1 MKKTFFRVRW
11 ELLNNHQSEEGRME
25 CSTPTF
31 DVNIDPA
38 GWVLD
43 LDSLYAALARLRD
56 KRRARGV
63 RYALVTVLT
72 YVVLAKLSGQDSLAG
87 IAHWVRLRMKM
98 LAQMFPLKKL
108 RTPCANTYRN
118 ILGQVIDVAEFEL
131 VVRDFFARQPH
142 AGQSIVISLDGK
154 TLRGT
159 ITAEHSQG
167 QHLLAAF
174 VPAEGWVLFQVEVD
188 GQENEISAAPRVL
201 KQLDLRG
208 KIVTGDAIF
217 AQRELSL
224 QIIEAGGDYV
234 WTVKDNQA
242 TLRQDIELL
251 FQPEK
256 TVKGFSAGV
265 KDFRTAQTV
274 EKNRGRLERRTLT
287 VSAELK
293 EHLDWPG
300 AEQVFQVER
309 YFERIRDHQVTHEV
323 TYGITSL
330 SPAKVTADEL
340 LHHVR
345 QHWGI
350 ENGLHYRRDV
360 TLCEDACRLKR
371 GQAPRALA
379 VVNNL
384 VIGLTSHLGWTNLA
398 AARRYFDAHLD
409 QAQKVILRRLA
420 DF

>member
-1 MKKTFFRVRW
+1 
-11 ELLNNHQSEEGRME
+11 ME
-25 CSTPTF
+25 CSTLTF
-31 DVNIDPA
+31 DVNIETT
-38 GWVLD
+38 GFVVD
-43 LDSLYAALARLRD
+43 LNSLYAALAGVHD
-56 KRRARGV
+56 KRKARGI

-72 YVVLAKLSGQDSLAG
+72 YLVLAKLSGQDSLSG
-87 IAHWVRLRMKM
+87 IADWIRLRKEA
-98 LAQMFPLKKL
+98 LAQAFPLKKL
-108 RTPCANTYRN
+108 RAPCANTYRN
-118 ILGQVIDVAEFEL
+118 ILDHVIDVAELEQ
-131 VVRDFFARQPH
+131 VVHTFFAHQSR
-142 AGQSIVISLDGK
+142 AGYSLVIALDGK

-159 ITAEHSQG
+159 IDLDHVQG
-167 QHLLAAF
+167 QHLLAAYL
-174 VPAEGWVLFQVEVD
+174 PAEGWVLFQVEVD
-188 GQENEISAAPRVL
+188 SKENEISAAPRVL
-201 KQLDLRG
+201 KTLDLRG

-217 AQRELSL
+217 AQQKLSL

-265 KDFRTAQTV
+265 TDFRTAQTI
-274 EKNRGRLERRTLT
+274 EKNHGRLERRTLT

-300 AEQVFQVER
+300 IEQVFKLER
-309 YFERIRDHQVTHEV
+309 YFERTQDHYVTHEV

-330 SPAKVTADEL
+330 SATEVTADEL
-340 LHHVR
+340 LHVVR

-360 TLCEDACRLKR
+360 TLHEDACHLKH
-371 GQAPRALA
+371 GQAQPALA
-379 VVNNL
+379 VINNL
-384 VIGLTSHLGWTNLA
+384 IIGLILRLGWANLPE
-398 AARRYFDAHLD
+398 ARRHFDARFD
-409 QAQKVILRRLA
+409 QAKKVILQPLA